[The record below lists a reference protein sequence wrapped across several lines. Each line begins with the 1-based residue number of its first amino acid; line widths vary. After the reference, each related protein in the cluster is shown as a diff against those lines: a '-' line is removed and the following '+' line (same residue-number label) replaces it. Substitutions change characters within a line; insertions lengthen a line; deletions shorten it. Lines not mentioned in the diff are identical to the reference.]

1 MKHVQTKEITGDQNV
16 NGITYVDRETGKEQH
31 VELQGVFVQIG
42 LVPNTEWLDGSVE
55 RNRIGEIAVDKHG
68 ETSIPGLFAAGDC
81 TDGPYNQIIISMG
94 SGANAALGAF
104 RLPDSQLIYQK
115 SYC

>member
-16 NGITYVDRETGKEQH
+16 NGIIYVDRETGEEQH
-31 VELQGVFVQIG
+31 VELQGVFVKID

-55 RNRIGEIAVDKHG
+55 RNRTAKSQ
-68 ETSIPGLFAAGDC
+68 SINAAKQASPALFAAGDC

-104 RLPDSQLIYQK
+104 DYLIRN
-115 SYC
+115 